1 VSWFA
6 LAILVFASAGLVF
19 YQVAT
24 PLWLNR
30 FQKQSAAL
38 IDTPNGAAALLLVA
52 VAEVRGPISILERS
66 IIERQLTSTL
76 SLHADA
82 TAHLVDEAIEVVSTN
97 PHPGHVLEEVSHIL
111 KHKFVNVERQ
121 QFITMAQRVSRAHD
135 GPTLDQQQAIERLV
149 TRLKILH

>member
-1 VSWFA
+1 MIWFA

-82 TAHLVDEAIEVVSTN
+82 TAHLVDEAIEDGREHRLSGLHDVREGGRTKA
-97 PHPGHVLEEVSHIL
+97 HREDRAEV
-111 KHKFVNVERQ
+111 
-121 QFITMAQRVSRAHD
+121 ADRVQEGNHL
-135 GPTLDQQQAIERLV
+135 P
-149 TRLKILH
+149 